1 MFRRNFFVLFVENP
15 PVKMSRRNIFP
26 PKSSQ
31 ATQLPRGQR
40 RATGQKCWRIYGT
53 SLSGVGL
60 GVGDGGEEEGEEEQ
74 GMGEW
79 SGDSN

>member
-1 MFRRNFFVLFVENP
+1 MFVENP

>member
-60 GVGDGGEEEGEEEQ
+60 GVGDGAGRRGGEGQ

>member
-1 MFRRNFFVLFVENP
+1 
-15 PVKMSRRNIFP
+15 MSRRNIFP

-60 GVGDGGEEEGEEEQ
+60 GVGDGGEEEEGEEEQ

>member
-1 MFRRNFFVLFVENP
+1 MFVENP

-60 GVGDGGEEEGEEEQ
+60 GVGEGGEEQGEEEQ